1 MSVKSQ
7 ITRCRVIV
15 IVVVVIVVVVYD
27 EERKEKVQECLN
39 NSMLQLVRT

>member
-7 ITRCRVIV
+7 ITRRRVEV
-15 IVVVVIVVVVYD
+15 IVVVVVVVVYD

-39 NSMLQLVRT
+39 NSMLQLART